1 MKFQTQHKL
10 LSIFSFSSLTDIVFL
25 LLIFFLLTSSFVIQ
39 PGIRVQLPRAEAAE
53 RESQR
58 HVVITV
64 SRNGD
69 IFLNDRQVTLES
81 LGSFLQA
88 AVGQNRDQ
96 MVIIKADQ
104 QVSLQMAVQVMDV
117 AKGVGVSKLLIATQP
132 NP

>member
-1 MKFQTQHKL
+1 MKFQTQHRL

-64 SRNGD
+64 ARNGD

-81 LGSFLQA
+81 LGGFLQS
-88 AVGQNRDQ
+88 AVGERRDQ

-117 AKGVGVSKLLIATQP
+117 AKGIGVSKLLIATQP

>member
-58 HVVITV
+58 HITITV
-64 SRNGD
+64 TRNGEL
-69 IFLNDRQVTLES
+69 FLNDQQVTLET
-81 LGSFLQA
+81 LGGRLQPLI
-88 AVGQNRDQ
+88 GQNRDQ
-96 MVIIKADQ
+96 VVIIRADQ

-117 AKGVGVSKLLIATQP
+117 AKGTGVSKLLIATQP